1 VTIAALSEGAF
12 LGVVGGYLLLA
23 LILFLIWPRDLSGRR
38 RATGCILGLVI
49 FFGLFVV
56 AFAAWASDHVF

>member
-1 VTIAALSEGAF
+1 MI
-12 LGVVGGYLLLA
+12 GGYLLLA
-23 LILFLIWPRDLSGRR
+23 LILFLLWPRDVSGRR

-56 AFAAWASDHVF
+56 AFASWASNHIF